1 MNEAA
6 PVVNY
11 DLLNA
16 LYNMCDEDGVVRSG
30 DYEVEPATAGKPSIV
45 IHICE
50 EGADE
55 PEASP
60 LASPDSPDSA
70 PPGDQADWERREKQR
85 REHKPKM
92 RITQTR
98 RPMRPTAAPPAV
110 AVPRPAPAAAPS
122 QAQAAHSDAA
132 SKEST
137 SPTPESDRP
146 ASESAVDDNQ
156 NTSSTKDSYQ

>member
-6 PVVNY
+6 PLVNY

-30 DYEVEPATAGKPSIV
+30 AYEVEAAAAGKPSIV

-55 PEASP
+55 PEPPP
-60 LASPDSPDSA
+60 LALPDSPDGA
-70 PPGDQADWERREKQR
+70 PVDDQAEWERREKQR
-85 REHKPKM
+85 REYKPKM

-98 RPMRPTAAPPAV
+98 CPMRPTAAPPA
-110 AVPRPAPAAAPS
+110 AVPRPAPAAAQS

-132 SKEST
+132 SKENT
-137 SPTPESDRP
+137 TPTPESDPP

-156 NTSSTKDSYQ
+156 NTSSTKDSNQ